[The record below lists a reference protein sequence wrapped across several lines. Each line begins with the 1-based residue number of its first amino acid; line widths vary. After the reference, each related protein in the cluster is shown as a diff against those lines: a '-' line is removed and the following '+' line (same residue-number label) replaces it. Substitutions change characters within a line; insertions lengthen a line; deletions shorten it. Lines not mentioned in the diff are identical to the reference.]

1 MDAKFLAYY
10 DSTSKSR
17 LTVAYNPILRYVYG
31 IRKYDGISQDSKL
44 LYGVELIDLLKIKA
58 LILLHKIIYTQVPS
72 YLFNRIQFA
81 TSNRGKQIIQ
91 LKHRTLIS
99 DWHSSQIQYGYGTPY
114 QTHYKSLAMLYN
126 LKKMLFSHF

>member
-99 DWHSSQIQYGYGTPY
+99 ECQFFINPLRLWN
-114 QTHYKSLAMLYN
+114 SLHCN
-126 LKKMLFSHF
+126 LKKCYFQTFEVRL